1 MKKTFFFFIFFIFTS
16 LLINGAQTL
25 NISASLGEEEWKV
38 LREYVFPDFE
48 KKHDCRIRAVNI
60 EAGDTLKKIEIMHRA
75 NNMGID
81 VLFLDNMNLAPY
93 VEKRLVL
100 TLERFRNLM
109 DNEVYPAL
117 VEPLEFNDMLM
128 FFPGRPN
135 VQITYYNTDVF
146 DDIKYKIPTTW
157 DELLK
162 VSENLKKDF
171 GTGKVAIHGTLD
183 ANTTTQVFEFIAQA
197 GGDITVLNDEGC
209 VKAFEFMQKLYKS
222 LSPETTRAN
231 WNTTNRYLSD
241 ETIYLGRNWPFGMNV
256 IVDQNKKQ
264 NISAYSIWQ
273 GPAGKATMI
282 GGDVIAIT
290 RRSKNQELSLKFA
303 QYLMSQKVQNI
314 FVTKLG
320 WPPIREDAMGEV
332 PDWQKPF
339 FEAVLEALEYG
350 EYRPPIMGWSA
361 VDRYVNMAFKDI
373 VIDGMDVKKTLDK
386 YANDLQEELEWMK

>member
-25 NISASLGEEEWKV
+25 NISASIGEEEWKV

-117 VEPLEFNDMLM
+117 VEPLEYNDMLM

-146 DDIKYKIPTTW
+146 DDIKYKIP
-157 DELLK
+157 
-162 VSENLKKDF
+162 
-171 GTGKVAIHGTLD
+171 
-183 ANTTTQVFEFIAQA
+183 
-197 GGDITVLNDEGC
+197 
-209 VKAFEFMQKLYKS
+209 
-222 LSPETTRAN
+222 
-231 WNTTNRYLSD
+231 
-241 ETIYLGRNWPFGMNV
+241 
-256 IVDQNKKQ
+256 
-264 NISAYSIWQ
+264 
-273 GPAGKATMI
+273 
-282 GGDVIAIT
+282 
-290 RRSKNQELSLKFA
+290 
-303 QYLMSQKVQNI
+303 
-314 FVTKLG
+314 
-320 WPPIREDAMGEV
+320 
-332 PDWQKPF
+332 
-339 FEAVLEALEYG
+339 
-350 EYRPPIMGWSA
+350 
-361 VDRYVNMAFKDI
+361 
-373 VIDGMDVKKTLDK
+373 KTCD
-386 YANDLQEELEWMK
+386 

>member
-1 MKKTFFFFIFFIFTS
+1 
-16 LLINGAQTL
+16 
-25 NISASLGEEEWKV
+25 
-38 LREYVFPDFE
+38 
-48 KKHDCRIRAVNI
+48 
-60 EAGDTLKKIEIMHRA
+60 
-75 NNMGID
+75 
-81 VLFLDNMNLAPY
+81 
-93 VEKRLVL
+93 
-100 TLERFRNLM
+100 
-109 DNEVYPAL
+109 
-117 VEPLEFNDMLM
+117 
-128 FFPGRPN
+128 
-135 VQITYYNTDVF
+135 
-146 DDIKYKIPTTW
+146 
-157 DELLK
+157 
-162 VSENLKKDF
+162 
-171 GTGKVAIHGTLD
+171 
-183 ANTTTQVFEFIAQA
+183 
-197 GGDITVLNDEGC
+197 
-209 VKAFEFMQKLYKS
+209 
-222 LSPETTRAN
+222 
-231 WNTTNRYLSD
+231 
-241 ETIYLGRNWPFGMNV
+241 
-256 IVDQNKKQ
+256 KQ

-386 YANDLQEELEWMK
+386 YANSLQEELEWMK